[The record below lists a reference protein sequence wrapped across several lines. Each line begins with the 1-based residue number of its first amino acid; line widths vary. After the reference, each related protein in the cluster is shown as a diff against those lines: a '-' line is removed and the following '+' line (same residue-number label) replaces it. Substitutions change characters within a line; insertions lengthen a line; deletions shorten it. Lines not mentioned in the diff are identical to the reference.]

1 MDFKHSQLLINKG
14 KGMGEINPRIII
26 IKKKLIGSNMNST
39 TTKNKKEEK
48 EEEKRFDNPFQ
59 E

>member
-26 IKKKLIGSNMNST
+26 IKKKFNWLKYE